1 MLKRITGQA
10 HSDSETDVDDG
21 ESGSDDD
28 EEDSDDENTDNDDAR
43 QIDNNSIELKFD
55 IQSYVIFFDSMT
67 PLRCLNILGLL
78 YQLFFSHITYVLSIF
93 GVDYF

>member
-1 MLKRITGQA
+1 MLETLPENMLKRITGQA

-43 QIDNNSIELKFD
+43 
-55 IQSYVIFFDSMT
+55 
-67 PLRCLNILGLL
+67 
-78 YQLFFSHITYVLSIF
+78 
-93 GVDYF
+93 